1 MQYHFRA
8 EAFQIA
14 NFVNAG
20 LLVLSLVFSFIFGS
34 WLPTLLIGLPA
45 ALIPWFLLNSLG
57 DQQVTRISYGIS
69 YMLFAALQ
77 IHLSQGMLEMH
88 FGIFVLLAILIAF
101 RDYLVVL
108 SAAGFIVVHHLL
120 FMWLQAGGSS
130 VFVLPPA
137 ELSLE
142 IVLLHAAYVV
152 AESVV
157 LVIICRNSLKEA
169 QQAEFF
175 LQTTEKMVDANG
187 RIWLHSGKPE
197 IETRLTR
204 NFSNVMTTLQDTVK
218 TIDSAVTTLTKE
230 TEILVY
236 EGSTL
241 SNRISNKLQEV
252 ERIATATEQM
262 SMSIQELGESA
273 REVLVLAQ
281 DSSVASNDGKA
292 VVDKTISNINNLSGT
307 LEQTKV
313 KVNGMA
319 SSTSEIKGVLDVI
332 QSIAEQTNLLALN
345 AAIEAARAGEQ
356 GRGFAVVA
364 DEVRNLAS
372 KTHKSTDEIKQMI
385 ARLVQSSNE
394 SVSAVEQSL
403 QQLQATVSTASESH
417 QVLSGIQ
424 QRVEQVVG
432 SADLMSRTLEQQGLA
447 SAEIARSTAELIT
460 LASEQQV
467 QGAKVT
473 EIAHHVE
480 AITGQL
486 SQRAERFVH
495 TS

>member
-14 NFVNAG
+14 NYVNAG

-57 DQQVTRISYGIS
+57 DQQLTRISYGIS

-108 SAAGFIVVHHLL
+108 SAAGFIAVHHLL

-157 LVIICRNSLKEA
+157 LVLICRNSLKEA

-218 TIDSAVTTLTKE
+218 TIDSAVSTLT
-230 TEILVY
+230 
-236 EGSTL
+236 
-241 SNRISNKLQEV
+241 
-252 ERIATATEQM
+252 
-262 SMSIQELGESA
+262 
-273 REVLVLAQ
+273 
-281 DSSVASNDGKA
+281 
-292 VVDKTISNINNLSGT
+292 
-307 LEQTKV
+307 
-313 KVNGMA
+313 
-319 SSTSEIKGVLDVI
+319 
-332 QSIAEQTNLLALN
+332 
-345 AAIEAARAGEQ
+345 
-356 GRGFAVVA
+356 
-364 DEVRNLAS
+364 
-372 KTHKSTDEIKQMI
+372 
-385 ARLVQSSNE
+385 
-394 SVSAVEQSL
+394 
-403 QQLQATVSTASESH
+403 
-417 QVLSGIQ
+417 
-424 QRVEQVVG
+424 
-432 SADLMSRTLEQQGLA
+432 
-447 SAEIARSTAELIT
+447 
-460 LASEQQV
+460 
-467 QGAKVT
+467 
-473 EIAHHVE
+473 
-480 AITGQL
+480 
-486 SQRAERFVH
+486 
-495 TS
+495 

>member
-45 ALIPWFLLNSLG
+45 ALLPWFLLNSLG
-57 DQQVTRISYGIS
+57 DQLLTRISYGIS

-108 SAAGFIVVHHLL
+108 SAAGFIAVHHLL
-120 FMWLQAGGSS
+120 FMWLQAGGNA
-130 VFVLPPA
+130 VFVLPPGG
-137 ELSLE
+137 LSLE
-142 IVLLHAAYVV
+142 IVLIHAAYVV

-157 LVIICRNSLKEA
+157 LVLICRNSLKEA
-169 QQAEFF
+169 KQAEFF

-197 IETRLTR
+197 LETRLTR

-218 TIDSAVTTLTKE
+218 TINSAVSTLTKE

-281 DSSVASNDGKA
+281 DSSVASNGGKV
-292 VVDKTISNINNLSGT
+292 VVDKTISNINNLSAT

>member
-8 EAFQIA
+8 EAYQIA

-20 LLVLSLVFSFIFGS
+20 LFVLSLIFSFIFGS
-34 WLPTLLIGLPA
+34 WLPTLLVGVPA
-45 ALIPWFLLNSLG
+45 ALIPWFLLQSAG
-57 DQQVTRISYGIS
+57 DQALTRISFGIS

-77 IHLSQGMLEMH
+77 IHLAQGMLEMH

-108 SAAGFIVVHHLL
+108 AAAGFIAVHHLL
-120 FMWLQAGGSS
+120 FMWLQAGGSA
-130 VFVLPPA
+130 VFVLPPN
-137 ELSLE
+137 ELSFE
-142 IVLLHAAYVV
+142 IVLVHAAYVV
-152 AESVV
+152 AETVV

-169 QQAEFF
+169 QQAGFF
-175 LQTTEKMVDANG
+175 LHTTEKMLDDSG
-187 RIWLHSGKPE
+187 RIWLHSVQPE
-197 IETRLTR
+197 VETRLTR
-204 NFSNVMTTLQDTVK
+204 NFTNVMQTLQQTVA
-218 TIDSAVTTLTKE
+218 TIDSAVSTLTKE
-230 TEILVY
+230 TEVLVY

-262 SMSIQELGESA
+262 SMSIRELGESA
-273 REVLVLAQ
+273 REVLLLAQ
-281 DSSVASNDGKA
+281 DSSAASHDGKLA
-292 VVDKTISNINNLSGT
+292 VDKTINNINSLSGT
-307 LEQTKV
+307 LAQTKI

-372 KTHKSTDEIKQMI
+372 KTHQSTDEIKQMI

-403 QQLQATVSTASESH
+403 QELQATVSTAGESH

-424 QRVEQVVG
+424 QRVEQVLG

-486 SQRAERFVH
+486 SERAERFVIK
-495 TS
+495 S